1 METVYNT
8 AYDEKFVEMKEAVQ
22 NGSDPDLAIM
32 GICSKQTELL
42 KGAVEPVEIKAVYAT
57 LTDKEKA
64 RVKALEKNLW
74 WSVGEG
80 ACLLWGI
87 QQKDGTR
94 RDDTKGNSFF
104 SRVSMRKGPGDV
116 ARGTFKKD

>member
-8 AYDEKFVEMKEAVQ
+8 AYEEKFVEMKQAVE
-22 NGSDPDLAIM
+22 NGASADMAIM

-42 KGAVEPVEIKAVYAT
+42 KGAADPDEIKAAFAT
-57 LTDKEKA
+57 LTDEEKA
-64 RVKALEKNLW
+64 RVKELEKNLW
-74 WSVGEG
+74 WCVSEG

-87 QQKDGTR
+87 QQKGGPR
-94 RDDTKGNSFF
+94 RDDTKTNSFF

-116 ARGTFKKD
+116 ARGVFKKD